1 VAVFFPTTGF
11 FVSNNPTDIKVQMYL
26 LEFIMRLGNQEY
38 V

>member
-1 VAVFFPTTGF
+1 MYFLSLGF

-26 LEFIMRLGNQEY
+26 LEFIVRIGNEEY